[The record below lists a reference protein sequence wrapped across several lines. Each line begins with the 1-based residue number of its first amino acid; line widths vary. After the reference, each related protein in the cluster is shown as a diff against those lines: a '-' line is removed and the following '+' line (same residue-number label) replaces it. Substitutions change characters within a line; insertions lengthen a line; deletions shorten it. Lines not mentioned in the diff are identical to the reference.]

1 MAIHI
6 AARDASLAIYIGL
19 ICLSVFLQILG
30 APISFWMLEGSADDL
45 ISTLLMGLTF
55 HATTSHYIPL
65 FSSLKIPIPSTV
77 SYNFLDEHVHFRPPL
92 VTS

>member
-1 MAIHI
+1 MAINI
-6 AARDASLAIYIGL
+6 AARDARLAICIGL

-30 APISFWMLEGSADDL
+30 APISFWMIEGSADDL
-45 ISTLLMGLTF
+45 ISTLFMDLTF
-55 HATTSHYIPL
+55 HATTSHYSPL

-77 SYNFLDEHVHFRPPL
+77 SYNFLDEHIHFRPPL